1 MGAKNDLRRMLT
13 RRARIDPRPGGPA
26 PSPSNALARRSAV
39 LILAGARETI
49 LAPGASA
56 EDAAPVDTD
65 ILLTIRSTKLRH
77 HPGQVAFPGGGIEG
91 GDDSAAAAAL
101 REAREETGIAPQ
113 SVEILGSLP
122 EIMLPASG
130 NLVTPVLGW
139 WSRPG
144 ALLVDGV
151 ETADARWTSVLR
163 RNGSVHRGP
172 AFRTSTSAPVIW
184 GFTGRLLATV
194 LDGAGWAQ
202 PWDETREI
210 TIDDRAPRVPGTG
223 GTTGPRRTDQ

>member
-1 MGAKNDLRRMLT
+1 
-13 RRARIDPRPGGPA
+13 
-26 PSPSNALARRSAV
+26 
-39 LILAGARETI
+39 
-49 LAPGASA
+49 
-56 EDAAPVDTD
+56 
-65 ILLTIRSTKLRH
+65 
-77 HPGQVAFPGGGIEG
+77 
-91 GDDSAAAAAL
+91 
-101 REAREETGIAPQ
+101 
-113 SVEILGSLP
+113 
-122 EIMLPASG
+122 MLPASG

-144 ALLVDGV
+144 ALLMDGV
-151 ETADARWTSVLR
+151 ETADAMRVAVAALIDPASRWTSVLR

-210 TIDDRAPRVPGTG
+210 TIDDRVPRVPGTG

>member
-1 MGAKNDLRRMLT
+1 MSQLSGLTAALRDGVVGPLGQFG
-13 RRARIDPRPGGPA
+13 RAPDDARPA
-26 PSPSNALARRSAV
+26 AV
-39 LILAGARETI
+39 LILLTDEPDPAVLFTERAG
-49 LAPGASA
+49 G
-56 EDAAPVDTD
+56 
-65 ILLTIRSTKLRH
+65 LRAH
-77 HPGQVAFPGGGIEG
+77 AGQISFPGGGAETG
-91 GDDSAAAAAL
+91 ETPVATAL

-151 ETADARWTSVLR
+151 ETADAMRVAVAALIDPASRWTSVLR